1 MDMLAEKLDAKLR
14 EWKPNIVA
22 EVKQRIREGLYNPCI
37 TFIFACSVRSC
48 YTFYRGDTMK
58 MKTLFA
64 LITLLVFVQPAFAA
78 LTPDDIQIIRE
89 EVTKIVKDQN
99 DALEKRLREYVD
111 LKFEVLD
118 TKFTTKFEA
127 LDTKFTTKFEAL
139 DTKVT
144 TLFGEADKRL
154 TYILILVT
162 SLIALIVLAIGI
174 PQIIITL
181 KQKDQGALEAE
192 IKTLRE
198 KIEHLEQTRLIG
210 PH

>member
-1 MDMLAEKLDAKLR
+1 VPITYSGKSMDMLAEKLDAKLR

-37 TFIFACSVRSC
+37 TFIFAYSVHSC

-58 MKTLFA
+58 IKTLFA

-111 LKFEVLD
+111 LKFE
-118 TKFTTKFEA
+118 A

-144 TLFGEADKRL
+144 TLFGEVDKRL

-198 KIEHLEQTRLIG
+198 KIEHLEQTRLVK

>member
-1 MDMLAEKLDAKLR
+1 
-14 EWKPNIVA
+14 
-22 EVKQRIREGLYNPCI
+22 
-37 TFIFACSVRSC
+37 
-48 YTFYRGDTMK
+48 MK
-58 MKTLFA
+58 IKTLFA

-99 DALEKRLREYVD
+99 DTLEKRLREYVD

-127 LDTKFTTKFEAL
+127 LDTK
-139 DTKVT
+139 VT
-144 TLFGEADKRL
+144 TLFGEVDKRL

-198 KIEHLEQTRLIG
+198 KIELLEQTRLVK

>member
-1 MDMLAEKLDAKLR
+1 
-14 EWKPNIVA
+14 
-22 EVKQRIREGLYNPCI
+22 
-37 TFIFACSVRSC
+37 
-48 YTFYRGDTMK
+48 MK

-118 TKFTTKFEA
+118 TKFTTKLAE
-127 LDTKFTTKFEAL
+127 LDTKFTTKFETVENQFKTVHDGQKL
-139 DTKVT
+139 
-144 TLFGEADKRL
+144 L
-154 TYILILVT
+154 LILVT
-162 SLIALIVLAIGI
+162 GLIALIVIAIGI

-181 KQKDQGALEAE
+181 KQKDQGTLEAE

-198 KIEHLEQTRLIG
+198 KIELLEQTRLIG

>member
-1 MDMLAEKLDAKLR
+1 
-14 EWKPNIVA
+14 
-22 EVKQRIREGLYNPCI
+22 
-37 TFIFACSVRSC
+37 
-48 YTFYRGDTMK
+48 MK
-58 MKTLFA
+58 IKTLFA

-89 EVTKIVKDQN
+89 EVTKIVKEQN
-99 DALEKRLREYVD
+99 DTLEKRLREYVD

-118 TKFTTKFEA
+118 TKFTTKLAE
-127 LDTKFTTKFEAL
+127 LDTKFTTKFETVENQFKTVHDGQKL
-139 DTKVT
+139 
-144 TLFGEADKRL
+144 L
-154 TYILILVT
+154 LILVT
-162 SLIALIVLAIGI
+162 GLIALIVIAIGI

-198 KIEHLEQTRLIG
+198 KVELLEQTRLVG

>member
-1 MDMLAEKLDAKLR
+1 
-14 EWKPNIVA
+14 
-22 EVKQRIREGLYNPCI
+22 
-37 TFIFACSVRSC
+37 
-48 YTFYRGDTMK
+48 MK
-58 MKTLFA
+58 IKTLFA

-89 EVTKIVKDQN
+89 EVTKIVKEQN
-99 DALEKRLREYVD
+99 DTLEKRLREYVD

-127 LDTKFTTKFEAL
+127 LDTKVTTKFETVENQFKTVHDGQKL
-139 DTKVT
+139 
-144 TLFGEADKRL
+144 L
-154 TYILILVT
+154 LILVT
-162 SLIALIVLAIGI
+162 GLIALIVIAIGI

-198 KIEHLEQTRLIG
+198 KIELLEQTRLVK
-210 PH
+210 PQ

>member
-1 MDMLAEKLDAKLR
+1 
-14 EWKPNIVA
+14 
-22 EVKQRIREGLYNPCI
+22 
-37 TFIFACSVRSC
+37 
-48 YTFYRGDTMK
+48 

-89 EVTKIVKDQN
+89 EVTKIVKEQN
-99 DALEKRLREYVD
+99 DTLEKRLREYVD

-118 TKFTTKFEA
+118 TKFI
-127 LDTKFTTKFEAL
+127 TKFEAL

-144 TLFGEADKRL
+144 TLFGEVDKRL

-198 KIEHLEQTRLIG
+198 KVELLEQTRLVG

>member
-1 MDMLAEKLDAKLR
+1 
-14 EWKPNIVA
+14 
-22 EVKQRIREGLYNPCI
+22 
-37 TFIFACSVRSC
+37 
-48 YTFYRGDTMK
+48 MK
-58 MKTLFA
+58 IKTLFA

-99 DALEKRLREYVD
+99 DTLEKRLREYVD

-118 TKFTTKFEA
+118 TKFTTKLAE
-127 LDTKFTTKFEAL
+127 LDTKFTTKFETVENQFKTVHDGQKL
-139 DTKVT
+139 
-144 TLFGEADKRL
+144 L
-154 TYILILVT
+154 LILVT
-162 SLIALIVLAIGI
+162 GLIALIVIAIGI

-198 KIEHLEQTRLIG
+198 KIELLEQTRLVG

>member
-1 MDMLAEKLDAKLR
+1 
-14 EWKPNIVA
+14 
-22 EVKQRIREGLYNPCI
+22 
-37 TFIFACSVRSC
+37 
-48 YTFYRGDTMK
+48 MK
-58 MKTLFA
+58 IKTLFA

-89 EVTKIVKDQN
+89 EVTKIVKEQN
-99 DALEKRLREYVD
+99 DTLEKRLREYVD

-118 TKFTTKFEA
+118 TKFI
-127 LDTKFTTKFEAL
+127 TKFEAL

-144 TLFGEADKRL
+144 TLFGEVDKRL

-198 KIEHLEQTRLIG
+198 KVELLEQTRLVG

>member
-1 MDMLAEKLDAKLR
+1 
-14 EWKPNIVA
+14 
-22 EVKQRIREGLYNPCI
+22 
-37 TFIFACSVRSC
+37 
-48 YTFYRGDTMK
+48 

-89 EVTKIVKDQN
+89 EVTKIVKEQN

-127 LDTKFTTKFEAL
+127 LDTK
-139 DTKVT
+139 VT
-144 TLFGEADKRL
+144 TLFGEVDKRL

-198 KIEHLEQTRLIG
+198 KVELLEQTRLVK

>member
-1 MDMLAEKLDAKLR
+1 
-14 EWKPNIVA
+14 
-22 EVKQRIREGLYNPCI
+22 
-37 TFIFACSVRSC
+37 
-48 YTFYRGDTMK
+48 

-78 LTPDDIQIIRE
+78 LAPDDIQIIRE

-118 TKFTTKFEA
+118 TKFTTKLAE
-127 LDTKFTTKFEAL
+127 LDTKFTTKFETVENQFKTVHDGQKL
-139 DTKVT
+139 
-144 TLFGEADKRL
+144 L
-154 TYILILVT
+154 LILVT
-162 SLIALIVLAIGI
+162 GLIALIVIAIGI

-198 KIEHLEQTRLIG
+198 KIELLEQTRLVK